1 MSGFYLWTCGIPL
14 AVVAVAILW
23 RSAYERRRTELLDT
37 TGRHTFGVVVD
48 TGSSSDGL
56 GSDSYW
62 VTVQYDFDGEPVTT
76 NVSVSKPDLE
86 LFTVGKRV
94 GLTFATSR
102 PKVVRLD
109 DQQR

>member
-1 MSGFYLWTCGIPL
+1 MSGFYLWTCGIPV

-23 RSAYERRRTELLDT
+23 RSAYDRRRAELLET

-62 VTVQYDFDGEPVTT
+62 VKVRYDYDGGTITT
-76 NVSVSKPDLE
+76 DVGVSRENLPLYP
-86 LFTVGKRV
+86 VGKRV
-94 GLTFATSR
+94 GLTFAEGR
-102 PKVVRLD
+102 PKVVQLD
-109 DQQR
+109 GPQW